1 MFGVE
6 SASFHVRGLAG
17 APALQ
22 VVEAESTTPELPNPD
37 EVTFVRRLRA
47 WLITPLTHVLAR
59 APLHQ
64 VVSEAIEAWRIAS
77 PVWRDYQPTL
87 RQLLIERGALPVT
100 AEGVV
105 AAVEQ
110 EAANPWEALP
120 NLPPRARVYLDGY
133 HRVLRYLMSQGR
145 GQMIEGVV
153 LFYEEPELML
163 HGPGDELQTFFALCH
178 AVAVAGLERAIPA
191 ATVETL
197 ATALWDT
204 YRRLLQPYVPDEVF
218 DTALEEARSSIGEQS
233 YGGPAIS
240 RWKRRRGGGPRGIR
254 LTADFNDPLPE
265 FDEY

>member
-1 MFGVE
+1 M
-6 SASFHVRGLAG
+6 
-17 APALQ
+17 
-22 VVEAESTTPELPNPD
+22 
-37 EVTFVRRLRA
+37 
-47 WLITPLTHVLAR
+47 
-59 APLHQ
+59 
-64 VVSEAIEAWRIAS
+64 SEAIEAWRIAS